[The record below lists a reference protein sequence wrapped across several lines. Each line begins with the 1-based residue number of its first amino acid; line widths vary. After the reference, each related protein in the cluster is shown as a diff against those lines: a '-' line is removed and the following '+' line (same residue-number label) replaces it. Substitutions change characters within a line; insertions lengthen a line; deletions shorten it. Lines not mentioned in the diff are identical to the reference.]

1 MEYPFGSYDQLFNS
15 FNKMND
21 NLVIDFVVL
30 YNVNKPSDS
39 QIELDAVDL
48 DYKDF
53 LNVFYYNNGGGFAM
67 NPNAKY
73 FNILQ
78 LNNLFYDKA

>member
-1 MEYPFGSYDQLFNS
+1 MEYPVRSYDQLFHS
-15 FNKMND
+15 FNKIND

-53 LNVFYYNNGGGFAM
+53 LNVM
-67 NPNAKY
+67 P
-73 FNILQ
+73 
-78 LNNLFYDKA
+78 